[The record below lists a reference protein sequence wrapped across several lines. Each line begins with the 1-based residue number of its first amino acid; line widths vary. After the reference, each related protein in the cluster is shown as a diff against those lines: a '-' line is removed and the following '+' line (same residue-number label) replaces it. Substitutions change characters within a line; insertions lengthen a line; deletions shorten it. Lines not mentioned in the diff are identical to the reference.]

1 VVEGDVMSD
10 RIHKRRTG
18 LWWVYPVD
26 GRVAPALFSG
36 SLKQMVA
43 HINALHSAQGVQFGG
58 REL

>member
-1 VVEGDVMSD
+1 MSD
-10 RIHKRRTG
+10 RILKRRTG